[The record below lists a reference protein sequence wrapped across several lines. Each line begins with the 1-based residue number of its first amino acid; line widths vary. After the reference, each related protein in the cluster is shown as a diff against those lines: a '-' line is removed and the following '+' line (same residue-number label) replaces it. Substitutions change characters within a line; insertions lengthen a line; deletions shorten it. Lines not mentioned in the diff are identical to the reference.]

1 MEFNNILNRAN
12 LNSLEEFLFH
22 GGECFAEPSEKTYAE
37 RLKEADSKVSAFFGE
52 QYSDIN
58 EYDEISGYYHRQT
71 NVYREVY
78 FEIGLITG
86 AKIAFQFAKRT
97 EELS

>member
-1 MEFNNILNRAN
+1 MNFNNMLNRAN
-12 LNSLEEFLFH
+12 LNILEDFLFH
-22 GGECFAEPSEKTYAE
+22 GGECFAEPSDKTYSE
-37 RLKEADSKVSAFFGE
+37 RLKEADGKVSAFFE
-52 QYSDIN
+52 ERYPDIN

-86 AKIAFQFAKRT
+86 AKIAFQLAKKS